1 MDVFFTIY
9 IYIYTCIRYIYIY
22 NEFVYMYRVHTFLL
36 SLFRIRDPLRGTCT
50 ESFSGLLISLNSPC
64 WADDLALCQK
74 AKKSHGGTY
83 CPFNEKTSQY
93 VTPEK
98 GTS

>member
-1 MDVFFTIY
+1 MDFTIY
-9 IYIYTCIRYIYIY
+9 TFTHVIDTDVCIYIYTYIY
-22 NEFVYMYRVHTFLL
+22 NDYVYMYRVHIFLL

-83 CPFNEKTSQY
+83 CPFKEKTSQY
-93 VTPEK
+93 VTP
-98 GTS
+98 